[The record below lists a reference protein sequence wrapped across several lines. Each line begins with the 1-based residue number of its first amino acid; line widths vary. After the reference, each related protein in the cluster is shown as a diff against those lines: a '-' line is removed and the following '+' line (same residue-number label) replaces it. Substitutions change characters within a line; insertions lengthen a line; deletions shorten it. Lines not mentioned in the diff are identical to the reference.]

1 MTRFKAQVKEH
12 GKWFDISSKKFDTKE
27 QADSFIEKY
36 NAQVF
41 DGPFG
46 NSYRIKEVTK

>member
-1 MTRFKAQVKEH
+1 MTRFKAQVKEQ

-27 QADSFIEKY
+27 QADSVIEKY
-36 NAQVF
+36 NAQSF

-46 NSYRIKEVTK
+46 NSYRVKEVTK